1 MSNTGKYKTLSVT
14 SPTGASVY
22 ALVMRSIDGYILD
35 NSTGFFAK
43 SPSAY
48 GITLTESSTVYSA
61 TDSRSAWVDG
71 IYSIAYYI
79 KAGANPDVASD
90 TLIQVTTCIVKND
103 VIINTE
109 VVSSDATIT
118 HPAVVSSST
127 ASVTISNP
135 GTKTYDS
142 IVCATGARI
151 LLRHQADAKQNGIY
165 IVGATT
171 ATALVRATDMDIS
184 AELKSGEIVYVE
196 SGTIYGQKSY
206 VLIGTDPIV
215 LGTSEINFSGIVIG
229 ALTSAHIYVGNAS
242 GVATDVAV
250 SGVVTLA
257 NTGATG
263 LSLADGKVFVGN
275 VSNVGTAVAV
285 TGDVTLSNA
294 GVTGLSLANGKVFV
308 GNGSAVGTAVSISGD
323 VTLANTGAVAL
334 VSIPSSVQDSIV
346 RLGTLTTKLIT
357 AAGSTAGAMFNLPTS
372 AADPTTP
379 VEGDIWKT
387 ATAVRGFIN
396 GALVTFD
403 VTIDTP

>member
-1 MSNTGKYKTLSVT
+1 MSTVNNGKYKTLSVT

-35 NSTGFFAK
+35 GLTGFFEK
-43 SPSAY
+43 SPSNY
-48 GITLTESSTVYSA
+48 GIELTESSTVYSK
-61 TDSRSAWVDG
+61 TDARSVWIDG

-79 KAGANPDVASD
+79 KVGATPNVATD
-90 TLIQVTTCIVKND
+90 TLIQVTTCIVQND
-103 VIINTE
+103 TIINTE
-109 VVSSDATIT
+109 VVSGDATIT
-118 HPAVVSSST
+118 HPAVVASST

-215 LGTSEINFSGIVIG
+215 LGTSNINFSGIVIG

-250 SGVVTLA
+250 SG
-257 NTGATG
+257 
-263 LSLADGKVFVGN
+263 
-275 VSNVGTAVAV
+275 
-285 TGDVTLSNA
+285 DVTLS
-294 GVTGLSLANGKVFV
+294 
-308 GNGSAVGTAVSISGD
+308 
-323 VTLANTGAVAL
+323 NTGAVAL
-334 VSIPSSVQDSIV
+334 VSIPSGVQDNIV

-372 AADPTTP
+372 SADPTTP

-387 ATAVRGFIN
+387 ATAVRGYIN